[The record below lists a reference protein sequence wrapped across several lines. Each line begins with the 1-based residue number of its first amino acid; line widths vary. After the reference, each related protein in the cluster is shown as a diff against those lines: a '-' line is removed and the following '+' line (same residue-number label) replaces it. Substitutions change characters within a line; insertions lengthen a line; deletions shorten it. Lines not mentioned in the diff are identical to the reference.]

1 MTHHSIAMTAEP
13 DVKSPAFDSSK
24 HPCFSREAHHQYG
37 RIHLPVAPRC
47 NIQCNF
53 CNRKYD
59 CVNES
64 RPGVTSSVLR
74 PKQAL
79 AYLSDMLEARP
90 EITVLGIAGPGD
102 PFANPE
108 ETMETLR
115 LARERFPQLILCL
128 ASNGLGIGPHIDELA
143 TMNVS
148 HVTITLNAVD
158 PRIGAK
164 IYSWVR
170 DGKAPLRG
178 EPAAAVLLER
188 QLDAIRRLKAAGITV
203 KINTIIIPGINDQHI
218 IEVARTV
225 AEMGVDIMNCMAL
238 VPVKGAVFEDL
249 PAPDTLMTSRVRLQ
263 AGQLLPQM
271 THCARCRADAV
282 GLINEEMGAE
292 QIDLLAHY
300 ARMPDEPQDLSA
312 RPYVA
317 VASMEGALVN
327 QHLGEAARMLIFEP
341 CETTPSG
348 FKFREIR
355 KSPTPGGGSDRWQ
368 ALAELLHD
376 CRALLVAAAG
386 PSPSMALRAGGVN
399 VIEMEGLVEEG
410 LRAVYAGKPVP
421 KPLQRKFHG
430 CGSGLTC
437 RGSGTGCG

>member
-1 MTHHSIAMTAEP
+1 MNPHSTAMIAEP
-13 DVKSPAFDSSK
+13 EARPAAFDSSK

-59 CVNES
+59 CLNES

-79 AYLSDMLEARP
+79 AYLTDMLEARP

-115 LARERFPQLILCL
+115 LARERFPHLILCL

-158 PRIGAK
+158 PKVGAK

-170 DGKAPLRG
+170 DGKTPLRG
-178 EPAAAVLLER
+178 EAAAEVLLER
-188 QLDAIRRLKAAGITV
+188 QLDAIRRLKAHGLTV
-203 KINTIIIPGINDQHI
+203 KINTIIIPGINDEHI
-218 IEVARTV
+218 LEVARTV

-238 VPVKGAVFEDL
+238 MPVKGAVFEDL

-292 QIDLLAHY
+292 QIDLLSHY
-300 ARMPDEPQDLSA
+300 ARMPDEPVDLSTK
-312 RPYVA
+312 PYVA
-317 VASMEGALVN
+317 VASLEGALVN
-327 QHLGEAARMLIFEP
+327 QHLGEAARMLIYEQ
-341 CETTPSG
+341 TDATASG
-348 FKFREIR
+348 FTFKEIR
-355 KSPTPGGGSDRWQ
+355 MSPQPGGGSDRWR
-368 ALAELLHD
+368 ALAEMLHD
-376 CRALLVAAAG
+376 CRALLVSAAG
-386 PSPSMALRAGGVN
+386 PSPMMALRAGGVN
-399 VIEMEGLVEEG
+399 VIEMEGLIEEG

-421 KPLQRKFHG
+421 KPLQRKFNG
-430 CGSGLTC
+430 CGAGLTC